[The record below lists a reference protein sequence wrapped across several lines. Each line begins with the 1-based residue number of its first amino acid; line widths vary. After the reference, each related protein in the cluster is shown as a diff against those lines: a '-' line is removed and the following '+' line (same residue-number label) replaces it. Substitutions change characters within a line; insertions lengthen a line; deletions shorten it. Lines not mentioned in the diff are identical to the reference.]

1 MYFAFNKDIATEAK
15 NKMPSNVE
23 CSTVHSL
30 AYRNTD
36 KKLINKLKYKSIFP
50 NQLAE
55 KYGID
60 FFKVV
65 VKTPM
70 GEIEDKVFSPTQT
83 LTMVKNTVKMYCNSA
98 DDNIEKHHVAIVD
111 MGHTKIIQTAL
122 ELF

>member
-1 MYFAFNKDIATEAK
+1 
-15 NKMPSNVE
+15 MPSNVE

-50 NQLAE
+50 SQLAD

-70 GEIEDKVFSPTQT
+70 GEIEDKVFSPTQI
-83 LTMVKNTVKMYCNSA
+83 LTMVKKWKQHKYSS
-98 DDNIEKHHVAIVD
+98 E
-111 MGHTKIIQTAL
+111 
-122 ELF
+122 

>member
-1 MYFAFNKDIATEAK
+1 MKPTEEQQAIIDYALTGDNLIVQAYAGTGKSSTLALVGKALQTQNKRGMYFAFNKDIATEAK

-36 KKLINKLKYKSIFP
+36 KKLINKLKYRSIFP

-60 FFKVV
+60 FFKAVA
-65 VKTPM
+65 TP
-70 GEIEDKVFSPTQT
+70 I
-83 LTMVKNTVKMYCNSA
+83 
-98 DDNIEKHHVAIVD
+98 
-111 MGHTKIIQTAL
+111 
-122 ELF
+122 